1 MYLQSEI
8 VISKSIFSRSRSQ
21 SNTLFAILHILKI
34 KFGVYEYN
42 NYICTSNYNVKFQN
56 LHFMDLVSRLKQ
68 YLDSRQISV
77 TQFADECSIPRP
89 TGSQLLAGR
98 NKKVSDEIISK
109 IHTAYPDLSIVW
121 LMFGEGDMVTGANIE
136 ISEPQKPAEI
146 RFESEHQPEVQTDS
160 LQKSY
165 IEQVQENSPEKIHEI
180 DESSY
185 AGNTFSFS
193 SNPPASQSTPSNID
207 ISSPSAPSTS
217 ENGKDSITVTPGKG
231 KRVTGIVV
239 YYDDS
244 TYESFI
250 PDPNHRHPFM
260 R

>member
-1 MYLQSEI
+1 
-8 VISKSIFSRSRSQ
+8 
-21 SNTLFAILHILKI
+21 
-34 KFGVYEYN
+34 
-42 NYICTSNYNVKFQN
+42 
-56 LHFMDLVSRLKQ
+56 MDLVSRLKQ

-109 IHTAYPDLSIVW
+109 IHLAYPDLSIVW
-121 LMFGEGDMVTGANIE
+121 LMFGEGDMVTNANIKT
-136 ISEPQKPAEI
+136 SEPQNSDNQPLQPSELNINQEFTTSSGFANTISEN
-146 RFESEHQPEVQTDS
+146 ESEKNSDVVSSGFGFPTDIHQPSVPSNPTETV
-160 LQKSY
+160 
-165 IEQVQENSPEKIHEI
+165 P
-180 DESSY
+180 
-185 AGNTFSFS
+185 GNTFSF
-193 SNPPASQSTPSNID
+193 TPN
-207 ISSPSAPSTS
+207 PSTS
-217 ENGKDSITVTPGKG
+217 PLDFQPTQATQPNGPQPDSSYSASTEKKDSSITFTPGKG

-250 PDPNHRHPFM
+250 PDPSHRHPFM